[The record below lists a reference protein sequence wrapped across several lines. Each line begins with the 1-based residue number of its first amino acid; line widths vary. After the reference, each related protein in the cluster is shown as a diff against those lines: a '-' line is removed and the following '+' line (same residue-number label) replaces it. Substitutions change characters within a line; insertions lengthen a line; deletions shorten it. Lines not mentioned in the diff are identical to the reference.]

1 MSAVSCQDFSSS
13 ALPSIRWK
21 NEIVL
26 NRLSVKST
34 LVLSAYTPL
43 QLPNAK
49 WAIVAEMDLAEVMQ
63 PIVWQQR
70 TLLIATVILALVVIL
85 VAIVLSN
92 LFVRPVD
99 ALVVGAQDITAGK
112 QEVEVQLTSQDEF
125 GRLAQTFNAM
135 VQQLRR
141 QNEHL

>member
-1 MSAVSCQDFSSS
+1 M
-13 ALPSIRWK
+13 
-21 NEIVL
+21 
-26 NRLSVKST
+26 
-34 LVLSAYTPL
+34 
-43 QLPNAK
+43 
-49 WAIVAEMDLAEVMQ
+49 
-63 PIVWQQR
+63 WQQR

>member
-13 ALPSIRWK
+13 ALPSIRRK

-112 QEVEVQLTSQDEF
+112 QGVEVQLTSQDEF

>member
-13 ALPSIRWK
+13 ALPSIRRK